1 MEDKINAC
9 DLAYELIQI
18 LQNIDDEEFVDSVCD
33 AIRYADEYTLVEL
46 KENMSKSKNGG
57 IVRQILFRGKVIDE
71 INKWVY
77 GFLISDDV
85 IRQTKETIQNKHSVC
100 GIGSFC
106 IDKKTLGQYTGLT
119 DKNGKKI
126 FEGDIV
132 HLYGDEHSLS
142 RYKGIDYNALVIF
155 KDGGFCAIDGTEDD
169 YALRRYNFVSR
180 NLYCEVIGNIYDNP
194 ELLKE
199 ADEI

>member
-1 MEDKINAC
+1 MRE
-9 DLAYELIQI
+9 
-18 LQNIDDEEFVDSVCD
+18 
-33 AIRYADEYTLVEL
+33 
-46 KENMSKSKNGG
+46 
-57 IVRQILFRGKVIDE
+57 ILFRGAQKVDCA
-71 INKWVY
+71 KS
-77 GFLISDDV
+77 LIWYEGLL
-85 IRQTKETIQNKHSVC
+85 IIETDGYTGEKKYYIQNEN
-100 GIGSFC
+100 GSYLV
-106 IDKKTLGQYTGLT
+106 ISETVGQYTGLT

-132 HLYGDEHSLS
+132 HLYAGEHSIS

-180 NLYCEVIGNIYDNP
+180 NLYCEVIGNIHDNP

-199 ADEI
+199 TEQK